1 MRAYRIKGRV
11 IDVTLKTKS
20 GSIAGMGG
28 KITKAVDMFA
38 ERKVAVFFNDAETNC
53 ECKVE
58 VPMDTKWS
66 NNLNK
71 CRRYTGGYYAN
82 AFQTQDGVTFSF
94 TITNPKV

>member
-1 MRAYRIKGRV
+1 MRAYRIRGRV

-20 GSIAGMGG
+20 GLIAGMNGR
-28 KITKAVDMFA
+28 ITKAVDRFVD
-38 ERKVAVFFNDAETNC
+38 RKVVVFFNDSDTNH

-71 CRRYTGGYYAN
+71 EKRYTGGYYAN